1 MVAPEKLLDDLKRV
15 LRNLE
20 YDIHER
26 AGSDAALGERLRR
39 ERAETRLMEQS
50 GATLWR
56 EVGIEVG

>member
-1 MVAPEKLLDDLKRV
+1 M
-15 LRNLE
+15 LRSLE
-20 YDIHER
+20 DDIHER

-39 ERAETRLMEQS
+39 ERAETRMMEQS